1 MGLWFLAG
9 SLSPRQKQPQEQ
21 AQAVPQGTS
30 VVFLPPPALL
40 WCSREEAPGP
50 ALILNCLQGKY
61 QGWGGKARAAPSA
74 MLIHGLCRPAIIPT
88 VSADWQAKTLTG
100 LNCELLCVGSSTEG
114 CCEARAVR
122 WLNSCRARGVSRV
135 SSLPSGLKICEG
147 TAEELLPAA
156 LCCFL
161 TLPTCAAVQM
171 VSATVLPGHNQ
182 HSTTSK
188 RKSKLHPLHK
198 PTRRLWKRFQ
208 VQST

>member
-1 MGLWFLAG
+1 M
-9 SLSPRQKQPQEQ
+9 
-21 AQAVPQGTS
+21 
-30 VVFLPPPALL
+30 
-40 WCSREEAPGP
+40 
-50 ALILNCLQGKY
+50 
-61 QGWGGKARAAPSA
+61 
-74 MLIHGLCRPAIIPT
+74 
-88 VSADWQAKTLTG
+88 
-100 LNCELLCVGSSTEG
+100 
-114 CCEARAVR
+114 
-122 WLNSCRARGVSRV
+122 